1 MRQSPFEPEPIE
13 IMPVNEQPSRLV
25 FRKKHFKVCKIIN
38 LWRIDDTWWQKP
50 VTRIYYALEL
60 EGGTRITVFHDI
72 AGDRWYRQ
80 NWTA

>member
-1 MRQSPFEPEPIE
+1 MKQLPFEPEPIE
-13 IMPVNEQPSRLV
+13 VMSVDGQPARII
-25 FRKKHFKVCKIIN
+25 FRKKWLRVYKITN

-60 EGGTRITVFHDI
+60 EGGTRITVFHDLI
-72 AGDRWYRQ
+72 GGRWYRQ

>member
-1 MRQSPFEPEPIE
+1 MKQSPFEPEHIDV
-13 IMPVNEQPSRLV
+13 MCADGQPSRLI
-25 FRKKHFKVCKIIN
+25 FRKKQLKVCKIIN

-60 EGGTRITVFHDI
+60 ESGTRITVFHDI

-80 NWTA
+80 NWTT